1 MLCFGDRRHCWTR
14 LASHRHTR
22 PVALRVYALARELGV
37 TSRELRDCLWQLG
50 QPVSSAAT
58 PLAAAT
64 EAAARACFQKQPG
77 DAPTRPGAQ
86 RPPRPYRGDA
96 DWWDHDDPWHRCPD
110 QVTTAEA
117 ARLSG
122 VRPATIRAWASRG
135 YLAAVG
141 RQGRSP
147 LYDPRQLAE
156 AQDAVAARTRA
167 GPSITPPVRL
177 RSKDLDALVYG
188 PEAAAI
194 VGVAPSTIRMWV
206 LRGRLRPVDHPGRPL
221 FRVSDVLR
229 AARRKR

>member
-1 MLCFGDRRHCWTR
+1 MLGFGHCRHRGTR

-22 PVALRVYALARELGV
+22 PVALRVHALARELGV
-37 TSRELRDCLWQLG
+37 SSRALRDCLCQLG

-58 PLAAAT
+58 PLAADT
-64 EAAARACFQKQPG
+64 EAAARAYFQKQPEG
-77 DAPTRPGAQ
+77 APARPGAK
-86 RPPRPYRGDA
+86 RPPRSYRDDA
-96 DWWDHDDPWHRCPD
+96 DWWDHDDPWRGCPD

-117 ARLSG
+117 AKLCG
-122 VRPATIRAWASRG
+122 VRPATIRAWAARG

-156 AQDAVAARTRA
+156 ARDAVAARTRT
-167 GPSITPPVRL
+167 GPPVRPQVPL

-188 PEAAAI
+188 PEAAAL